1 MGREP
6 LTRMAQIRSKCAI
19 AEPWGFLAS
28 VLAEADA
35 AMLML
40 SRWRE
45 LQAIGE
51 SLLQQAGATTSGQTA
66 GSHERRHRP
75 QDEPNRA
82 DHPACQSGARSR
94 DRRLFRVVEPGSVAA
109 TAAAL
114 VSRSR
119 HSYPTQA
126 RAEPGDG
133 NGLTGTADQAG
144 FLESRAGR

>member
-19 AEPWGFLAS
+19 AEPWGFPGECPCRSGRGHAH
-28 VLAEADA
+28 VVG
-35 AMLML
+35 M
-40 SRWRE
+40 
-45 LQAIGE
+45 AIGE
-51 SLLQQAGATTSGQTA
+51 SLLQQAGATTSVQTA
-66 GSHERRHRP
+66 GAKERRYRP
-75 QDEPNRA
+75 QDEANRA
-82 DHPACQSGARSR
+82 DHPACQSGDRSR